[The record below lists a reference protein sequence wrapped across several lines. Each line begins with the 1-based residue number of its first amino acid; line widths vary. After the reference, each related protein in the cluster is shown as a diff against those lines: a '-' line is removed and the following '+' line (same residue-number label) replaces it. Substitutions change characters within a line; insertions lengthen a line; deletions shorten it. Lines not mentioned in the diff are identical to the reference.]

1 MNLERMLLRMAK
13 WARNPPPLRQVLI
26 WAAVLAICLALA
38 GTEWLGLWP
47 DALQLDKSRG
57 GF

>member
-1 MNLERMLLRMAK
+1 MNVERMLLRMAQ

-26 WAAVLAICLALA
+26 WAVVIVRLMTLA
-38 GTEWLGLWP
+38 GVEWLGLWP
-47 DALQLDKSRG
+47 EALRLDKSRG